1 MDSVNIKWDGKM
13 SFVSEVDGHRIT
25 IDAKQ
30 DLGGDDR
37 GPRPKPLI
45 LTALGGCTA
54 MDVISILKKMR
65 VNIKTF
71 EVKVDGALTDE
82 HPKHYFE
89 ITVNYNITG
98 DDINHESVKKA
109 VALSE
114 ERYCGVSYILKKALK
129 INSRVFINGEEI

>member
-1 MDSVNIKWDGKM
+1 MDSVDIIWDGKM
-13 SFVSEVDGHRIT
+13 SFTSEVDGHKIT
-25 IDAKQ
+25 IDAKP
-30 DLGGDDR
+30 DFGGEDR

-54 MDVISILKKMR
+54 MDVISMLKKMR
-65 VNIKTF
+65 VNVKNF

-89 ITVNYNITG
+89 ITVSYNITG
-98 DDINHESVKKA
+98 EDINIENVKKA
-109 VALSE
+109 VSLSE

-129 INSRVFINGEEI
+129 INSKIIINGVEI

>member
-30 DLGGDDR
+30 DFGGEDR

-65 VNIKTF
+65 VNINTF
-71 EVKVDGALTDE
+71 EVKVDGTLTDE